1 MEELIAAI
9 ARGLVEDKESVTVK
23 ADAPAED
30 GTITYHL
37 HVAEDDMGRV
47 IGKQGRIAKAIR
59 TVVRAAT
66 KKEMKVVVEID

>member
-9 ARGLVEDKESVTVK
+9 ARGLVEDKESVSVK

-30 GTITYHL
+30 GTIIYHL

-47 IGKQGRIAKAIR
+47 IGKQAHRQGYSNSCQSGGYQKRN
-59 TVVRAAT
+59 
-66 KKEMKVVVEID
+66 ESGC